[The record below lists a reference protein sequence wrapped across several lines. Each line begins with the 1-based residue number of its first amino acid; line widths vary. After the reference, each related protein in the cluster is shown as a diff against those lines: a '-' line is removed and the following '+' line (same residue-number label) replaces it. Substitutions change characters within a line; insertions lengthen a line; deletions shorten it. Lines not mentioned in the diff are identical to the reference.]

1 MLQAIESFIKF
12 YWHMIRLF
20 RRVRNKLLS
29 EKNYGIYVLYATGEI
44 VLVMVGILLALQI
57 DNWNEARKDRITEEQ
72 YVERL
77 LRDLQNDSIY
87 IESQI
92 LLCERAISHLDSFLI
107 EMYKAPENPDDVR
120 RIIKHGAL
128 QTDDLTLKNS
138 TYRELI
144 STGSMNIFSD
154 QNVKAAI
161 MDYYH
166 LGEEI
171 ASQIKEF
178 NLFST
183 QVMTDGMAKVPSF
196 IQILL
201 KGLRNDLGMELF
213 RDPSS
218 DKFLAIEQII
228 LIYRLRNRED
238 LVHFQELKIAAVQ
251 LIIQIQNA
259 SLHKKQ

>member
-1 MLQAIESFIKF
+1 
-12 YWHMIRLF
+12 MIRLF

-29 EKNYGIYVLYATGEI
+29 EKKFGIYVLYATGEI

-57 DNWNEARKDRITEEQ
+57 DNWNEDRKDRSIEEQ
-72 YVERL
+72 YMERL
-77 LRDLQNDSIY
+77 LHDLQNDVIY
-87 IESQI
+87 FESQI
-92 LLCERAISHLDSFLI
+92 LLCERAVSHLDSFLI
-107 EMYKAPENPDDVR
+107 EMYIAPVGPDDVR
-120 RIIKHGAL
+120 RITKHGAL

-154 QNVKAAI
+154 QNIKAAI

-166 LGEEI
+166 LGEET

-183 QVMTDGMAKVPSF
+183 QVMTDVMAKAPSF
-196 IQILL
+196 ILVLL

-213 RDPSS
+213 SDPSS
-218 DKFLAIEQII
+218 EKFLAIEQTI
-228 LIYRLRNRED
+228 LIYRLRNSED
-238 LVHFQELKIAAVQ
+238 LVHYQGLKMAAVQ
-251 LIIQIQNA
+251 LIIQVQNT

>member
-1 MLQAIESFIKF
+1 
-12 YWHMIRLF
+12 MIRLF

-57 DNWNEARKDRITEEQ
+57 DNWNEDRKDRRIEVQ
-72 YVERL
+72 YMERL
-77 LRDLQNDSIY
+77 LHDLENDTIY
-87 IESQI
+87 FESQI
-92 LLCERAISHLDSFLI
+92 LICERAKNHLDSFLI
-107 EMYKAPENPDDVR
+107 EMYKAPENPNDVR
-120 RIIKHGAL
+120 RIMKHGAF

-144 STGSMNIFSD
+144 STGSMNIFTD
-154 QNVKAAI
+154 QKVKAAI

-166 LGEEI
+166 LGEDI
-171 ASQIKEF
+171 TSQIKEF

-183 QVMTDGMAKVPSF
+183 KVMTDGMAKAPSF
-196 IQILL
+196 THLL
-201 KGLRNDLGMELF
+201 LRELRDDLGMELF

-228 LIYRLRNRED
+228 LIYKLRNSED
-238 LVHFQELKIAAVQ
+238 VVHFQDLKIAAAQ
-251 LIIQIQNA
+251 LIIQIENA
-259 SLHKKQ
+259 LVHKKQNLTQ